1 MLWITTTLS
10 HTFPISSLLL
20 TTLSENEQFFFV
32 SALLKTLYAMGN
44 RFDKTTTV
52 TCPANQ
58 LKTLYAISCPGGH
71 FSYSYTFQTR
81 NFFYFQV
88 LLQPNDVMHC
98 LLSGV
103 VVATPFGKCHL
114 FDYQPKL
121 LKQLIALIR

>member
-1 MLWITTTLS
+1 
-10 HTFPISSLLL
+10 
-20 TTLSENEQFFFV
+20 
-32 SALLKTLYAMGN
+32 MGN

-52 TCPANQ
+52 TCPTNQ
-58 LKTLYAISCPGGH
+58 LKTLYAISCPDGH

-103 VVATPFGKCHL
+103 VVATPSVNVIYSIISQNFL
-114 FDYQPKL
+114 NNL
-121 LKQLIALIR
+121 LL